1 MLHAPANLC
10 RHITFRLF
18 FLYGHKSVASVS
30 RLQNHCLTAIHHTQI
45 LGLIGPEI
53 CCAYNS
59 HIILI

>member
-1 MLHAPANLC
+1 MLHASANLC

-18 FLYGHKSVASVS
+18 FLYGHKSVASAT
-30 RLQNHCLTAIHHTQI
+30 RLQNHSFAAIYHTKV
-45 LGLIGPEI
+45 LALIGSEI